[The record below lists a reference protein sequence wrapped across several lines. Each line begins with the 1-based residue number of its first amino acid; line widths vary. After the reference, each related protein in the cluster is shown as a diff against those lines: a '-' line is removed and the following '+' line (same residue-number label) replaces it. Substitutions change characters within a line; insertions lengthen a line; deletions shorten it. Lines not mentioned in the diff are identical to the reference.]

1 MTQRE
6 GAALIAN
13 HPCQAR
19 LAESLISTLGLEGA
33 VFACQAN
40 TWDGVLQ
47 CVLAYRGG
55 LRGAGT

>member
-1 MTQRE
+1 MTQQE

-13 HPCQAR
+13 RPYHAR

-33 VFACQAN
+33 AHACQAN

-47 CVLAYRGG
+47 CVLAYRSGA
-55 LRGAGT
+55 RGVGI

>member
-1 MTQRE
+1 MTQQE

-33 VFACQAN
+33 VHACQAN

-47 CVLAYRGG
+47 CVLAYRTGS
-55 LRGAGT
+55 RGAGT

>member
-1 MTQRE
+1 MTQQE

-13 HPCQAR
+13 RPYQAR
-19 LAESLISTLGLEGA
+19 LAESLISTLGIEGA

-47 CVLAYRGG
+47 CVLASRPGSG
-55 LRGAGT
+55 NAEI